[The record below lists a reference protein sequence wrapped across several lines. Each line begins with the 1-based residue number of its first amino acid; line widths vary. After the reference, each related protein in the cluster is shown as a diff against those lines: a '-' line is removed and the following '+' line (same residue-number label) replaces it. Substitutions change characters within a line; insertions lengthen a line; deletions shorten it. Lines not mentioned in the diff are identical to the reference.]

1 MTAEMSSDY
10 IVLKNTIKIV
20 SMGRERNA
28 AAADSF
34 TVGYQPPALSTP
46 SSPSRCQLLPSA
58 REWDIGMPRKCS
70 HKMHVAI
77 MPSARASS
85 LHLVVFL
92 SKRK

>member
-1 MTAEMSSDY
+1 MPAEMSSDY
-10 IVLKNTIKIV
+10 IVLKNAIKDTLNR
-20 SMGRERNA
+20 GKD
-28 AAADSF
+28 AADSF
-34 TVGYQPPALSTP
+34 TVEYQPPSLSTS

-58 REWDIGMPRKCS
+58 REWDTGMPRKCS

-77 MPSARASS
+77 MPSASASS